1 MRISISHVSE
11 YTYEGPSAPSVQA
24 LRLHPAPVHGQTVLS
39 WTIEAPGFAQA
50 ATYTDGFGN
59 RVDLVA
65 TPADLTTV
73 RVAAFGEIETTDTG
87 GVAGAT
93 GESLATEAYLR
104 TNATTDASAEIVA
117 MAEAARDPDR
127 LATLH
132 QLMAAIGA
140 HMTYDPDSTHAQ
152 TTAAA
157 AFAAKRGVCQDYA
170 HIFISAAR
178 HLEIPARY
186 VTGYLLLE
194 DGSGSSA
201 HHAWAESSVDHIGW
215 VGFDATNDLCPTDRY
230 VRLGSALD
238 AASAAPIRGVRRQVG
253 QETLRVEVGVREA
266 GHSGAGHSGAGH
278 SGAGQN
284 GVEQNQSQTQQ

>member
-11 YTYEGPSAPSVQA
+11 YMYEGPSAPSVQA
-24 LRLHPAPVHGQTVLS
+24 LRLHPAPSNNQTVLS
-39 WTIEAPGFAQA
+39 WTVEAPGFDKA

-65 TPADLTTV
+65 MPANLATV
-73 RVAAFGEIETTDTG
+73 RVAAWGEIETEDKG
-87 GVAGAT
+87 GVAGLT
-93 GESLATEAYLR
+93 GESVAPGAFLRATPV
-104 TNATTDASAEIVA
+104 TATSPEIQA
-117 MAEAARDPDR
+117 MADQVRDPDR

-132 QLMAAIGA
+132 DLMAVIGK
-140 HMTYDPDSTHAQ
+140 HMAYDTGSTHAQ

-170 HIFISAAR
+170 HIFIVAAR
-178 HLEIPARY
+178 YLEIPSRY

-194 DGSGSSA
+194 DGSGASA
-201 HHAWAESSVDHIGW
+201 HHAWAEALVDHIGW

-238 AASAAPIRGVRRQVG
+238 AASAAPIRGVRQQTG
-253 QETLRVEVGVREA
+253 QERLSVLVSVRE
-266 GHSGAGHSGAGH
+266 SGQS
-278 SGAGQN
+278 
-284 GVEQNQSQTQQ
+284 QSQTQQ